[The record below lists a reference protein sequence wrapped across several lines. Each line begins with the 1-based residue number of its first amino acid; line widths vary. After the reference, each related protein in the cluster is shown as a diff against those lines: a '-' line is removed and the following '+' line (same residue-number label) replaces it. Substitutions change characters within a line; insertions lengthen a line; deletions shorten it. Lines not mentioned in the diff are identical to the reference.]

1 MSPLLL
7 LALAASA
14 APTPKPDACAD
25 PRAALPGLLARAL
38 EDGDDKG
45 TAAPQEKVLGRRASL
60 RRLVFDGEPSYVLDV
75 VLRPRPDGEPEAA
88 SLLLTRMEHAPG
100 ALHRE
105 LYAAT
110 LKGGLEAAAVFSD
123 RLDEKGEPTGGPTL
137 QQPLKKSDPAARKA
151 FASALKELCRESRGL
166 SAQERLLESR

>member
-1 MSPLLL
+1 MS
-7 LALAASA
+7 ASA
-14 APTPKPDACAD
+14 AAAPKAKPAPCAD
-25 PRAALPGLLARAL
+25 PRAALPGLVARAL
-38 EDGDDKG
+38 EDGEDKG
-45 TAAPQEKVLGRRASL
+45 TAPPQEKVLGRRAAL
-60 RRLVFDGEPSYVLDV
+60 RRLVFDGEPAYVLDV

-110 LKGGLEAAAVFSD
+110 LAGALEAGAAFSD
-123 RLDEKGEPTGGPTL
+123 RLDEEGKTTAAPTL
-137 QQPLKKSDPAARKA
+137 QQPLKRSDPEARQA
-151 FASALKELCRESRGL
+151 FASALRGLCLEARGL